1 LTFNFKLLTLKSIS
15 VFCGS
20 SKGDLPEFEQAAH
33 NLGLFLAKNNI
44 RLVYGGGKVGLMG
57 VVANAVLHA
66 GGKVT
71 GVIPEFMMPK
81 EVAHEGLTELIL
93 VDSMHSRKLKM
104 FELSDGIIALPGG
117 FGTLDELF
125 EILTWAQLGLH
136 QKPTGLL
143 NVANYYDH
151 LLTFIDNIE
160 DRQFLKS
167 DNKHLLLSS
176 PSLEDLW
183 LQMLHYKA
191 PDLGR
196 WMNTIQK
203 T

>member
-1 LTFNFKLLTLKSIS
+1 MKSIS

-20 SKGDLPEFEQAAH
+20 SKGDKPEFEQAAKL
-33 NLGLFLAKNNI
+33 LGEFLAIKGI

-57 VVANAVLHA
+57 IVANAVLEH
-66 GGKVT
+66 GGEVI
-71 GVIPEFMMPK
+71 GVIPQFMMPK
-81 EVAHEGLTELIL
+81 EVAHEGLTELVL
-93 VDSMHSRKLKM
+93 VDSMHTRKLKM

-125 EILTWAQLGLH
+125 EVLTWAQLGLH
-136 QKPTGLL
+136 QKPIGLL
-143 NVANYYDH
+143 NIANYYDS
-151 LLTFIDNIE
+151 LLSFIDHIE

-183 LQMLHYKA
+183 LQMQNYKA